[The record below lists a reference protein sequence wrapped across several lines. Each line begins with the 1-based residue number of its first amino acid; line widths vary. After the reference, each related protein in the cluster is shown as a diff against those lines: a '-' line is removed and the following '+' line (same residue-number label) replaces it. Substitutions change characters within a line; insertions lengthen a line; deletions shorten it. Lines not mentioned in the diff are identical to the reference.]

1 MLLSSKIFN
10 EPVSLL
16 SNMDID
22 IEELSKF
29 LVKAKMNTY
38 AGDTKAMILT
48 DGSKELVFSEGR
60 LFYRDRYFG
69 ENPFIGEEIVFHEDK
84 YVWGMNYY
92 GHAISST
99 DFSLR
104 DLYAFLREAL
114 RRVNEKK
121 PFRGPEKYDENIF
134 RYINNVEGDVS
145 QFNGSEKIF
154 YKEIE
159 VYRLLYHGG
168 FISDET

>member
-1 MLLSSKIFN
+1 
-10 EPVSLL
+10 
-16 SNMDID
+16 MDID

-29 LVKAKMNTY
+29 LVKAKINTY
-38 AGDTKAMILT
+38 ASDTKAKILR

-69 ENPFIGEEIVFHEDK
+69 ENPFIGEEIVFHKDK
-84 YVWGMNYY
+84 YIWGMNYH
-92 GHAISST
+92 GRAISSKY
-99 DFSLR
+99 FSLR

-114 RRVNEKK
+114 KRVNEKN
-121 PFRGPEKYDENIF
+121 PFRGPEKYDEHIF
-134 RYINNVEGDVS
+134 RYVNSVEGNVS
-145 QFNGSEKIF
+145 KFNGTEKIF